1 MKNIPSFRQ
10 KRAILIAPCI
20 LSPGLQVEAKPGE
33 HWGYPFV
40 RMAMENNVNQ
50 ILLPCP
56 ESMFG
61 GFREGLQRDK
71 HGIDYYMSLDGYQE
85 HCILLAR
92 KSIQMILDMQSGGYN
107 FIGLLG
113 VEHSPTCAVNYM
125 YSKQGMLKRSGIFYG
140 LLESGLEQ
148 HGLLLTPIG
157 INRTHPRK
165 ALTLLERALSHS
177 KEK

>member
-1 MKNIPSFRQ
+1 MKDILSFKQ
-10 KRAILIAPCI
+10 KRAILTAPCI

-40 RMAMENNVNQ
+40 RMVMENNVDQ

-61 GFREGLQRDK
+61 GFQVGLQRDK

-85 HCILLAR
+85 HCMSLSE
-92 KSIQMILDMQSGGYN
+92 KSVQVILDMQSGGYN

-125 YSKQGMLKRSGIFYG
+125 YSRQGMLKRSGIFYG
-140 LLESGLEQ
+140 LLKSGLEQ
-148 HGLLLTPIG
+148 QGLSITSIG
-157 INRTHPRK
+157 VNRTYPRK
-165 ALTLLERALSHS
+165 ALALLKRTLSHS
-177 KEK
+177 